1 MSNRINDL
9 CTSRSARARGG
20 FWCQWPSWFQFH
32 GSIPMDYIEW
42 ISNAGATGAQQPCA
56 ADPQR
61 RIFFWTAAAYS
72 VSIDILASQ
81 RLAKIESHYV
91 KYEFKM
97 SRMPESHKKLPKPML
112 LNYLLSF
119 FLSWNQK
126 ENLFQ
131 GVVWAYRKLK

>member
-9 CTSRSARARGG
+9 CTSRSARSRGG

-32 GSIPMDYIEW
+32 VYRWIIEW

-56 ADPQR
+56 ADPRR
-61 RIFFWTAAAYS
+61 RIFFWTAYS
-72 VSIDILASQ
+72 VDILASQ

-119 FLSWNQK
+119 FLSWNKK